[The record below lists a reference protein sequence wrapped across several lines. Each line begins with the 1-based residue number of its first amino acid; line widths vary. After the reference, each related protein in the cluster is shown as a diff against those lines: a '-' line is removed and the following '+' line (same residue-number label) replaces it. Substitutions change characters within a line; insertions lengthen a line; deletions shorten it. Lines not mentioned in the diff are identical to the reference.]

1 MSIALPPALPQPAAA
16 QSRDAAGALGIDTQ
30 RHLRGTRDA
39 ETARV
44 PLPVDAAPRAADL
57 RLQSRRDEP
66 VGPPPAF
73 AINVLDHLR
82 ETAFDPP
89 EPAAEEA
96 EPRAR
101 RDDADHYAS
110 AGHPPQDDGVALQVD
125 LKL

>member
-1 MSIALPPALPQPAAA
+1 MSIALPPALPQPAAP
-16 QSRDAAGALGIDTQ
+16 QSRDTAGALGIDAQ
-30 RHLRGTRDA
+30 RHLRSARGA
-39 ETARV
+39 ETARAAR
-44 PLPVDAAPRAADL
+44 PVDATHGVADL

-89 EPAAEEA
+89 EPVAEETG
-96 EPRAR
+96 PRAR
-101 RDDADHYAS
+101 RDDAGHYAA
-110 AGHPPQDDGVALQVD
+110 AGQSPADDGAGPQVD

>member
-89 EPAAEEA
+89 EPVAEETG
-96 EPRAR
+96 PRAR
-101 RDDADHYAS
+101 RDDAGHYAA
-110 AGHPPQDDGVALQVD
+110 AGQSPADDGAGPQVD